1 MGDVDLVWYLKEEET
16 DSKFTL
22 ENEKHRVPLERLEY
36 TLKRETEPLRHII
49 SSALDWA
56 SITKRHLKFLE
67 IVDAIS
73 DFLATHPS
81 QKLGLNSL
89 YRAMQTICKESG
101 YSRRDFD
108 AARQEYLRIQE
119 EEAA

>member
-1 MGDVDLVWYLKEEET
+1 MGNCVIALRKASMDASER
-16 DSKFTL
+16 DSASFFHFSLSCT
-22 ENEKHRVPLERLEY
+22 RLFS
-36 TLKRETEPLRHII
+36 RIN
-49 SSALDWA
+49 
-56 SITKRHLKFLE
+56 
-67 IVDAIS
+67 DAIS
-73 DFLATHPS
+73 DFLATHPT